1 MEMKNEKKK
10 LPIGIENF
18 EEIQTAG
25 FYYIDKSYL
34 IKELLENWAKVTLFT
49 RPRRFGKSL
58 NMSMLKKF
66 FDINGNKEIFNHL
79 KIAQETRLCEEY
91 MGKYPVIS
99 VSLKGINAQTYEKAI
114 EMTVQLIKGEARRFQ
129 YLLES
134 SRLTEYDKK
143 AYTALLETD
152 VDEGTLCSSLKVLS
166 EFLEKHYGKKV
177 IILIDE
183 YDVPLAKALEREY
196 YDQMVIFIRNLFEYA
211 LKTNDSLKF
220 AVLTG
225 CMRISK
231 ESIFTGLNNLKVL
244 SIADV
249 QFDEYFG
256 FTDEEVREMLEYYEL
271 SDHYEDIREWYDG
284 YQFGKAEVY
293 CPWDVINYVDTLR
306 ADPLAEPKNYW
317 SNTSSNEAVKRFIR
331 E

>member
-1 MEMKNEKKK
+1 MKNEKKN

-79 KIAQETRLCEEY
+79 KIAQEARLCEEY

-152 VDEGTLCSSLKVLS
+152 VE
-166 EFLEKHYGKKV
+166 HY
-177 IILIDE
+177 
-183 YDVPLAKALEREY
+183 A
-196 YDQMVIFIRNLFEYA
+196 
-211 LKTNDSLKF
+211 
-220 AVLTG
+220 AV
-225 CMRISK
+225 
-231 ESIFTGLNNLKVL
+231 
-244 SIADV
+244 
-249 QFDEYFG
+249 
-256 FTDEEVREMLEYYEL
+256 
-271 SDHYEDIREWYDG
+271 
-284 YQFGKAEVY
+284 
-293 CPWDVINYVDTLR
+293 
-306 ADPLAEPKNYW
+306 
-317 SNTSSNEAVKRFIR
+317 
-331 E
+331 